1 MPRNPY
7 LRQRVMSTRSDE
19 KFGKKAWDGASL
31 LHQCW
36 ASYIFLRWE
45 VAMNHRTNRT
55 QNRFLVNITLFTVAT
70 SFWDIFALQPTWH
83 NHVQAKS
90 SHAWLL
96 CVLRESLRDAAPA
109 AGSDIQQDGDCRQA
123 PRQSEKAWWN
133 QPLHTVHCLRISQV
147 FSFSSTV
154 KLAGGLTLTFQTFV
168 LQQKF
173 SGYIVDFDG
182 SGLGCHCGQ
191 HRLRSGVCTLPYLEG
206 CISYSWVGVC
216 ASIYSFSTEFF
227 FM

>member
-1 MPRNPY
+1 MYESYEIWLIFIGYYCLQQSAVSSFAENSVFFLCEHSCEQPYVAVSDQSLHKSRRLFCEFGLLLCARSMPRNPY

-36 ASYIFLRWE
+36 ASSILLRWE

-133 QPLHTVHCLRISQV
+133 QPLHAVHCLRISQV
-147 FSFSSTV
+147 FSFSSI
-154 KLAGGLTLTFQTFV
+154 F
-168 LQQKF
+168 
-173 SGYIVDFDG
+173 
-182 SGLGCHCGQ
+182 
-191 HRLRSGVCTLPYLEG
+191 
-206 CISYSWVGVC
+206 
-216 ASIYSFSTEFF
+216 
-227 FM
+227 